1 MNSITRGNIKMAIAS
16 VRNTKWRSMLTML
29 GIIIGVVSVV
39 TIVGI
44 GEGIKHQVSGQ
55 IDQLG
60 RDLITVRSGQLV
72 QRNNTGAISSVH
84 VFSGVDSFGTLSGS
98 DLQTVQSAPGVKLA
112 VPLGIVSG
120 GVEVGAKTNS
130 EPIVA
135 TSSGLPSLL
144 NQSTAFGSFFDAD
157 VSDQPNVAVL
167 GNAAA
172 ESLFHEH
179 AALGQSFSFLG
190 QTFVVRGVL
199 NAFDTNPLSFS
210 TDFNN
215 AIFIPYQTAEN
226 LTANNVPLFEILAK
240 PTDPSKTTTAVD
252 DITSAL
258 LKAHQNQQK
267 FTVLQQDE
275 SLAVTNNILDLLT
288 RMIAGVAA
296 ISLLV
301 GGVGIMD
308 VMLVSV
314 AERMHEIGIRKALG
328 ATNHQILG
336 QFLIEASVLS
346 LAGGIVGII
355 LAFIIDFLLHMFTS
369 LTPFI
374 SWQVVAL
381 ATLVSLFVGIIFGS
395 VPALKAARKDP
406 IDALRNE

>member
-1 MNSITRGNIKMAIAS
+1 MSSINRGNVKMAIAS
-16 VRNTKWRSMLTML
+16 VRSTKWRSVLTML

-39 TIVGI
+39 TVVGI
-44 GEGIKHQVSGQ
+44 GEGIKHQVSAQ

-60 RDLITVRSGQLV
+60 RDLITVRPGQLV
-72 QRNNTGAISSVH
+72 QRSGTGAISGVNI
-84 VFSGVDSFGTLSGS
+84 FSGIDSFGSLGNI
-98 DLQTVQSAPGVKLA
+98 DLRTVQSTPGVKLA
-112 VPLGIVSG
+112 VPLGLVSG
-120 GVEVGAKTNS
+120 NVRIGPRSST
-130 EPIVA
+130 EPVVA
-135 TSSGLPSLL
+135 TSSDLPDIL
-144 NQSTAFGSFFDAD
+144 NQGLEFGSFFGSD

-167 GNAAA
+167 GNTAA
-172 ESLFHEH
+172 ESLFREHE
-179 AALGQSFSFLG
+179 ALGRSFNFLG

-199 NAFDTNPLSFS
+199 KPFDTNPLSFS
-210 TDFNN
+210 TDFND

-226 LTANNVPLFEILAK
+226 LTVNNAPLFEILAK
-240 PTDPSKTTTAVD
+240 PDDPSKTATAVD
-252 DITSAL
+252 DITSGL

-288 RMIAGVAA
+288 RLIAGVAA

-328 ATNHQILG
+328 ATNRQILS
-336 QFLIEASVLS
+336 QFMTEASVLS
-346 LAGGIVGII
+346 LAGGIIGII
-355 LAFIIDFLLHMFTS
+355 LAFVIDFLLHVFTS

-381 ATLVSLFVGIIFGS
+381 ATAVSLLVGIIFGS
-395 VPALKAARKDP
+395 IPALKAARKDP